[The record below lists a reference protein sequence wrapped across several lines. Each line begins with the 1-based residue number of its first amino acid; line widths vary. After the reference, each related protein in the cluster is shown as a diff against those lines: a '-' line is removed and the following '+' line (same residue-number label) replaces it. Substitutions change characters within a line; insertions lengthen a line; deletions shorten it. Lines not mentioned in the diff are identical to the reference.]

1 LKQITACLLL
11 ALLLC
16 STSCTRAVLWDKYYD
31 EGKAELAK
39 KNYPE
44 AENLLT
50 LAVKQAEHFGPQD
63 PRRVDTYY
71 ALAQAY
77 LGEKRYKEAVD
88 TYSAAL
94 EVQERSGGPFT
105 IEKSDTIDGVAK
117 VFEDEKR
124 FREALIFRK
133 YSLAMAQEKLGPNN
147 ARTIE
152 IARKYIQGQM
162 ATGDYKGAADISK
175 RVLTLQEGLSGT
187 NDKSLV
193 PTLKLYGEAL
203 RNTGKAT
210 ESAAVAARIKKL
222 EALPDRPVGGE
233 NEVPRAKK
241 KHHRSTK

>member
-1 LKQITACLLL
+1 MKQIMACLLL

-44 AENLLT
+44 AENLLA
-50 LAVKQAEHFGPQD
+50 LAVKEAERFGPQD

-71 ALAQAY
+71 ALAQAF
-77 LGEKRYKEAVD
+77 LGEKRYKDAVD
-88 TYSAAL
+88 SYSAAL

-105 IEKSDTIDGVAK
+105 IEKSDTIDSVAK

-124 FREALIFRK
+124 FREALVFRR
-133 YSLAMAQEKLGPNN
+133 YALAMAQDKLGPNN
-147 ARTIE
+147 ARTIS
-152 IARKYIQGQM
+152 IARKFIAGQM

-175 RVLTLQEGLSGT
+175 RVLALQEGLSGA

-193 PTLKLYGEAL
+193 PTLKLNAEAL
-203 RNTGKAT
+203 RHTGKAT
-210 ESAAVAARIKKL
+210 EAAAVAARIKKL
-222 EALPDRPVGGE
+222 ESLPDRTPAAD

-241 KHHRSTK
+241 LHRRTK